1 MNFLRGGGDMRAIHI
16 IYMMILLVIS
26 NSYTLNVCCQIE
38 NRLTGVH
45 LALFDTVGQEK
56 WVYRPF
62 IKLAQSA
69 GFCVDYIPIDKIM
82 DVPLQKLRLHE
93 YHAAIFIIGGEFF
106 GGLQESHFCKKTF
119 QVMQSFASYKNKLI
133 GLALPAA
140 QVNNPQAT
148 NVINAYS
155 PFLSSLGLSIAPL
168 NQTQKRSVAITNKNR
183 FLHVPQMNMQSFLNT
198 ANLFLTTPVER
209 RSLNYHT
216 TLNPPHHGFVWD
228 CDAVQNR
235 LLKENSGVYL
245 LPARR
250 TCSKEIENTLPYG
263 IYWRDN
269 RTNNHIALFSP
280 TVISSV
286 GISESFHFCP
296 INPVLKKEI
305 LMMTQR
311 MLCELKML
319 MTTEHKQP
327 AYMIDLLKKHIIPAP
342 FPKKLQ
348 VLGSSIKTPQHHM
361 RKTAWMEISAFY
373 NEDMP
378 AEFTAQQRKDALM
391 QRNQQQDKLIN
402 YIIKAELDALWI
414 SITPNIY
421 YSPIAKMVKKEDRE
435 KTKLLENKFLDS
447 LSFFTKKLKQ
457 ACVKSSCAIPKIIVG
472 FEVANNL
479 YGQNTPK
486 NFGVDLFGNQYSD
499 IPAPLEQSFW
509 DQEVK
514 IPLETFLE
522 KWNDQRVSNGIPI
535 SGVMLDLEMY
545 CRQKTGTFLTAMGFD
560 AQTFNKFR
568 GFKNKKLSTQTLHER
583 VSYLMQQHL
592 SEKYFQFLEKQATNL
607 GTSLKDFFVK
617 KIPDCQ
623 IMCYT
628 PNILSN
634 WFYKGL
640 CKGLARGQDKP
651 LYLLTFNSEFGL
663 HQRWFEKNDIPV
675 SHAQVLLLSK
685 LQKVEDYKQ
694 VEEILRT
701 HHGVW
706 YNRFSRLAEQYNPNS
721 WTGVEQSP
729 MNEQETMQFFTH
741 VRNLKK

>member
-1 MNFLRGGGDMRAIHI
+1 MRAIHI
-16 IYMMILLVIS
+16 IRMMFLIIS
-26 NSYTLNVCCQIE
+26 SNFFLCIASCQIE
-38 NRLTGVH
+38 NNNTGMR
-45 LALFDTVGQEK
+45 LALFDSVGQEQ

-69 GFCVDYIPIDKIM
+69 GFCVDYIPIDQLM
-82 DVPLQKLRLHE
+82 DVPLQKLGLNE

-106 GGLQESHFCKKTF
+106 GGLQESDLCKKTF
-119 QVMQSFASYKNKLI
+119 QVIRSFAARKNRLI

-140 QVNNPQAT
+140 QVNNPQTT
-148 NVINAYS
+148 NVINAYA
-155 PFLSSLGLSIAPL
+155 PFLTALGLPVALS
-168 NQTQKRSVAITNKNR
+168 NQPQKTSVPITNKNH
-183 FLHVPQMNMQSFLNT
+183 LVHMPQLTMQSFLNT

-216 TLNPPHHGFVWD
+216 TLNAPHHGFVWD

-263 IYWRDN
+263 IYWKDN
-269 RTNNHIALFSP
+269 RTHNHIALFSP
-280 TVISSV
+280 TVISCV

-296 INPVLKKEI
+296 ISPVLKKEI

-319 MTTEHKQP
+319 MTTEHKHSSS
-327 AYMIDLLKKHIIPAP
+327 MVNLLRKHIIPVP

-348 VLGSSIKTPQHHM
+348 ALGSSIKTPQHHM
-361 RKTAWMEISAFY
+361 RKTAWMEIAAFY
-373 NEDMP
+373 DEDMP
-378 AEFTAQQRKDALM
+378 AEFTAQQRKDALSK
-391 QRNQQQDKLIN
+391 REHQQDKLIN
-402 YIIKAELDALWI
+402 YILTAQLDALWI
-414 SITPNIY
+414 SVTPNIY
-421 YSPIAKMVKKEDRE
+421 YSPIAKMVKKEDRAKTLHLE
-435 KTKLLENKFLDS
+435 KKFLDS
-447 LSFFTKKLKQ
+447 LSCFTKKLKQ
-457 ACVKSSCAIPKIIVG
+457 ACAQSSCAIPKIIVG

-479 YGQNTPK
+479 YGPNTPK
-486 NFGVDLFGNQYSD
+486 NFGVDLFGNQYPD
-499 IPAPLEQSFW
+499 VPAPLERTFW
-509 DQEVK
+509 EQEVK
-514 IPLETFLE
+514 IPLEAFLK

-545 CRQKTGTFLTAMGFD
+545 CRQKTGTFLTTMGFD
-560 AQTFNKFR
+560 AQTFSKFK
-568 GFKNKKLSTQTLHER
+568 GHKNQAPSTQTLHER
-583 VSYLMQQHL
+583 VSYLMQQQL
-592 SEKYFQFLEKQATNL
+592 SEKYFQFLERQAIDL
-607 GTSLKDFFVK
+607 GASLKDFFVK

-640 CKGLARGQDKP
+640 CKGLARGPNRP

-663 HQRWFEKNDIPV
+663 HQRWFEKNNIPV

-694 VEEILRT
+694 VQEILRT

-729 MNEQETMQFFTH
+729 MSEQETMQFFTH
-741 VRNLKK
+741 VRNLKE